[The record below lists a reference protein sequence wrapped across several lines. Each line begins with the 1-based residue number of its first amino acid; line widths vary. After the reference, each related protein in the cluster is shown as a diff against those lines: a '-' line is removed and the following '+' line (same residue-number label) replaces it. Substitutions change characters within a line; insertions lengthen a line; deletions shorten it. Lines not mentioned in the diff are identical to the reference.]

1 MAEAIVR
8 GTGLGTRGRRRRAK
22 TVSPALLAGVALPAI
37 GLITTLLA
45 LYNPSLEEGIFI
57 GLSLLLVAV
66 LVVGVWLDTRLRR
79 SFDPFSPAA
88 VLTFASLLS
97 FSVPGLGLY
106 SDSRGIQ
113 PRLGSYY
120 WINISMAVA
129 VAGIVCLWLGYLF
142 SSRFHVA
149 LGVRAAQAVQQH
161 SGQFRLRAAAIVLV
175 VSIVVELYSISTGQ
189 FAYLRTNRI
198 QGDLSGFGQLS
209 AYAISSVYY
218 VTLVTGWYVFCG
230 KANNLTRYIFGLAL
244 MAGLGSA
251 LVSGMKSG
259 VVELLVAVTLPYFY
273 AKRRIPTQIFVA
285 GFALF
290 VFFYPVNI
298 AYRGIINGGHL
309 NTTSVVDAAGAMGSA
324 VVDTWGSHSV
334 LDTLGA
340 TGQQAK
346 YRQADVLQ
354 EIGLV
359 VRYTPHPFPYR
370 MGAAYLRLPAT
381 VLIPRIVWPDK
392 PVDEIGYVMTRD
404 YVGFSAYA
412 AQFTSSAPTV
422 FGDLYMNFGMA
433 GVVVGMVLLGL
444 LGGLLFSA
452 ISPALSPGRLLYY
465 YVVFLIL
472 TNLESDLNGTLQA
485 IGQGLFVIWVLN
497 WVMGL
502 NHGSIVPQRLRA
514 SRFVTNRS

>member
-8 GTGLGTRGRRRRAK
+8 GTGLGTGGRRRRAK

-106 SDSRGIQ
+106 SDPRGIV

-120 WINISMAVA
+120 WLNISMAVA
-129 VAGIVCLWLGYLF
+129 VTGIVCLWLGYLF
-142 SSRFHVA
+142 SSRFHA
-149 LGVRAAQAVQQH
+149 SLRARAVEAIQQH
-161 SGQFRLRAAAIVLV
+161 PAHLRLRAAAILIA
-175 VSIVVELYSISTGQ
+175 VSVIAELYSISAGQ
-189 FAYLRTNRI
+189 FGYLKIDPTR
-198 QGDLSGFGQLS
+198 GDLSGFGQLTS
-209 AYAISSVYY
+209 YAIWSVYY
-218 VTLVTGWYVFCG
+218 VTLVTGWYVFSG
-230 KANNLTRYIFGLAL
+230 KANNLTRYIFALAFT
-244 MAGLGSA
+244 AGLGTA
-251 LVSGMKSG
+251 LLSGMKSG

-273 AKRRIPTQIFVA
+273 AKRRIPTRIFIT

-290 VFFYPVNI
+290 VFFYPVNL
-298 AYRGIINGGHL
+298 AYRVIIRGGHL
-309 NTTSVVDAAGAMGSA
+309 DTTSLVDAAGAMGTA
-324 VVDTWGSHSV
+324 VENTWGNHSV
-334 LDTLGA
+334 TDTLNL

-346 YRQADVLQ
+346 LRQADVLQ
-354 EIGLV
+354 DIGLI

-370 MGAAYLRLPAT
+370 MGTEYLRLPAT
-381 VLIPRIVWPDK
+381 ILIPRIVWRDK
-392 PVDEIGYVMTRD
+392 PVDDTDYIMTRD
-404 YVGFSAYA
+404 YVGWSAYA
-412 AQFTSSAPTV
+412 AQFTSSAPTI

-433 GVVVGMVLLGL
+433 GVVVGMAALGL
-444 LGGLLFSA
+444 LAGLLFSV

-465 YVVFLIL
+465 YVVFLII
-472 TNLESDLNGTLQA
+472 TNLEGDLNGTIQTICEA
-485 IGQGLFVIWVLN
+485 LFVIWVLN
-497 WVMGL
+497 WFLGL
-502 NHGSIVPQRLRA
+502 NHGSMWPQRQLA
-514 SRFVTNRS
+514 SRFNTNRS